1 MREEIRLYGYL
12 YPFKNITDIDRL
24 KDYDEYSTRF
34 IAEAEA
40 AIEKMKVYRKAL
52 FNHTQY
58 LSQAPYTLELKLLRE
73 RRYHDNK
80 VYYFVTL
87 QKVFDGIG
95 KRDVISETYYGTER
109 STAIKRF
116 EELKTQYPG
125 VEAIKDIEKRSWEK

>member
-52 FNHTQY
+52 FIHTQY

-95 KRDVISETYYGTER
+95 KRDVISESYHGTER

-116 EELKTQYPG
+116 EELKKQYPG